1 MENGDLEWILAI
13 APLVGRAN
21 RIGKLAR
28 LKKDG
33 GVRVKPEMFRIFTTL
48 FMLLVPVHAGIE
60 VSRAVVPVFND
71 GTESLVAEFSFD
83 TDRPRVVKAV
93 RLSGKGTTDAK
104 DIAEV
109 SVRHLRKA
117 GDRWIGKTG
126 DFQVEMELEVGLEF
140 PAGRHL
146 CELLVKAKPGAD
158 LTHRVGLQVAAIEFA
173 DGETMRAEKT
183 DGKTASRFAHRI
195 HRKGEHG
202 CDTFRIPG
210 MARGKDGSLLAI
222 YDMRYESSHDLQG
235 HMDIGLSR
243 STDGGKTW
251 SAPRPILDMGEH
263 GGKPQRENGCS
274 DANILVDAISG
285 RIFVSAVWTHGR
297 PGTHQWKGKGSGPG
311 LGIDETSQFMCVHSD
326 DHGVTWGAPRNLTSQ
341 LKRPEWWL
349 FAPAPGNGVT
359 LKDGTL
365 AMPTQGRDEAGLPF
379 SNLISSKDGGKTWNV
394 SPPARLDTTECAV
407 AQVEDGSLVF
417 SMRDNR
423 NRADKGATNGRA
435 VSVTRDLGTT
445 WEIHPADHGALPEP
459 VCMASLISH
468 RLPDGRSVLLF
479 SNPHDKEKRRNLT
492 IQASLDGGKT
502 WLAEHRVLLD
512 DGAGYGYSS
521 LAMVDDSTV
530 GILFESSVADMIF
543 MKVPLPDIVEP

>member
-1 MENGDLEWILAI
+1 
-13 APLVGRAN
+13 
-21 RIGKLAR
+21 
-28 LKKDG
+28 
-33 GVRVKPEMFRIFTTL
+33 MFRIFTTL
-48 FMLLVPVHAGIE
+48 FMLLGPAHAGIE

-71 GTESLVAEFSFD
+71 GTESLVAAFSFD
-83 TDRPRVVKAV
+83 TDRPRIVKAV
-93 RLSGKGTTDAK
+93 RLSGAGTTDTK
-104 DIAEV
+104 EIAEV

-117 GDRWIGKTG
+117 GERWIAKTG
-126 DFQVEMELEVGLEF
+126 DFQAEMKLVADLEF

-146 CELLVKAKPGAD
+146 CELLVKTKSGVD
-158 LTHRVGLQVAAIEFA
+158 LTHRVGLRVKAIEFA
-173 DGETMRAEKT
+173 DGETMHAKNP
-183 DGKTASRFAHRI
+183 GVPPSRIAHRI
-195 HRKGEHG
+195 HRKDEHG

-210 MARGKDGSLLAI
+210 IARANDGALLAI

-243 STDGGKTW
+243 SADGGKTW

-274 DANILVDAISG
+274 DANILVDATSG

-297 PGTHQWKGKGSGPG
+297 PGTHQWKGKGSEPG
-311 LGIDETSQFMCVHSD
+311 LGIHETSQFVCVYSN
-326 DHGVTWGAPRNLTSQ
+326 DHGVTWSEPVNLTKQ

-349 FAPAPGNGVT
+349 FAPAPGNGIT

-365 AMPTQGRDEAGLPF
+365 VMPTQGRDEAGLPF
-379 SNLISSKDGGKTWNV
+379 SNLISSRDHGKTWSV
-394 SPPARLDTTECAV
+394 SPPARHDTTECAV

-423 NRADKGATNGRA
+423 NRSDKGAANGRA
-435 VSVTRDLGTT
+435 VSMTRDLGAT
-445 WEIHPADHGALPEP
+445 WELHPADHGALMEP

-468 RLPDGRSVLLF
+468 RLPDGRTVLLF
-479 SNPHDKEKRRNLT
+479 SNPRDKEKRRNLT

-502 WLAEHRVLLD
+502 WPAKQRVLLD
-512 DGAGYGYSS
+512 DGTGYGYSS
-521 LAMVDDSTV
+521 LVMVDDSTV

-543 MKVPLPDIVEP
+543 MKVPLADIVRP